1 MTIVERRIRCPFCDE
16 AMTILLDSSA
26 GDQSYIEDCQVC
38 CQPMQISF
46 ELSNEELISLQVD
59 CATEAGR
66 LVGRRN
72 GRRHHRHTGIG
83 G

>member
-59 CATEAGR
+59 CAT
-66 LVGRRN
+66 
-72 GRRHHRHTGIG
+72 
-83 G
+83 